1 MQRQDKDTTRVNDH
15 IRVPRVRVIS
25 GSGESLGILPIAD
38 ALARAL
44 EEKLDLVEVAP
55 NADPP
60 VCRIMNY
67 GKFKYE
73 KAKKLKEAKKKQ
85 HVSHLKEIK
94 MHPKIEDHDYNF
106 KLDHAR
112 KFLFRGDRVKA
123 TIVFRGREIAHLD
136 FGKKLLERLSGDV
149 TDISTIELS
158 CKMEGRNMI
167 SMFVA
172 DKMKIK
178 EISRKQDQERKRQ
191 EAALRLQTAQQQ
203 ADGPKK
209 TAPEGAPVA

>member
-1 MQRQDKDTTRVNDH
+1 
-15 IRVPRVRVIS
+15 
-25 GSGESLGILPIAD
+25 LGIMPTGE
-38 ALARAL
+38 ALQRAI

-55 NADPP
+55 NAEPP
-60 VCRIMNY
+60 VCRIMDY

-85 HVSHLKEIK
+85 HISHLKEIK

-136 FGKKLLERLSGDV
+136 FGKILLERLKNDL
-149 TDISTIELS
+149 TDLATVELS

-167 SMFVA
+167 SMFVS

-178 EISRKQDQERKRQ
+178 EFTRKIDQERKRQ
-191 EAALRLQTAQQQ
+191 EALAKLEGQSEV
-203 ADGPKK
+203 K
-209 TAPEGAPVA
+209 PEEQP

>member
-1 MQRQDKDTTRVNDH
+1 
-15 IRVPRVRVIS
+15 
-25 GSGESLGILPIAD
+25 
-38 ALARAL
+38 
-44 EEKLDLVEVAP
+44 VEVAP
-55 NADPP
+55 NAEPP
-60 VCRIMNY
+60 VCRIMDY

-85 HVSHLKEIK
+85 HISHLKEIK

-112 KFLFRGDRVKA
+112 KFLMRGDRVKA

-136 FGKKLLERLSGDV
+136 FGKDLLQRLQNDV
-149 TDISTIELS
+149 LDIANIELS

-167 SMFVA
+167 SMFIA

-178 EISRKQDQERKRQ
+178 EITKKIDQEKKRL
-191 EAALRLQTAQQQ
+191 EAAAKAEVKPASMPQ
-203 ADGPKK
+203 
-209 TAPEGAPVA
+209 

>member
-1 MQRQDKDTTRVNDH
+1 
-15 IRVPRVRVIS
+15 
-25 GSGESLGILPIAD
+25 
-38 ALARAL
+38 
-44 EEKLDLVEVAP
+44 
-55 NADPP
+55 
-60 VCRIMNY
+60 
-67 GKFKYE
+67 
-73 KAKKLKEAKKKQ
+73 
-85 HVSHLKEIK
+85 

-136 FGKKLLERLSGDV
+136 FGKVLLERLKNDLM
-149 TDISTIELS
+149 DLATIELS

-178 EISRKQDQERKRQ
+178 ELTLKIDQERKRQ
-191 EAALRLQTAQQQ
+191 EALSKLEGQSEV
-203 ADGPKK
+203 K
-209 TAPEGAPVA
+209 PEQP

>member
-1 MQRQDKDTTRVNDH
+1 MQRQDKDTTRINDH

-25 GSGESLGILPIAD
+25 GTGESLGILIIGD
-38 ALARAL
+38 ALARAI

-60 VCRIMNY
+60 VCRIMDY

-73 KAKKLKEAKKKQ
+73 KAKKQKEAKKKQ
-85 HVSHLKEIK
+85 HISHLKEIK
-94 MHPKIEDHDYNF
+94 MHPKIEEHDYNF
-106 KLDHAR
+106 KVDHAR
-112 KFLFRGDRVKA
+112 KFLIRGDRVKA
-123 TIVFRGREIAHLD
+123 TVVFRGREIAHLD
-136 FGKKLLERLSGDV
+136 FGKKLLDRVNTDLADV
-149 TDISTIELS
+149 SNIELS

-178 EISRKQDQERKRQ
+178 EVTKKLEQERKRQ
-191 EAALRLQTAQQQ
+191 EALAKLQS
-203 ADGPKK
+203 P
-209 TAPEGAPVA
+209 PLPVAEKDKME

>member
-1 MQRQDKDTTRVNDH
+1 M
-15 IRVPRVRVIS
+15 RVIS
-25 GSGESLGILPIAD
+25 GSGESLGIMPTQD
-38 ALARAL
+38 ALRRAN

-55 NADPP
+55 NAEPP
-60 VCRIMNY
+60 VCRIMDY

-85 HVSHLKEIK
+85 HISHLKEIK

-136 FGKKLLERLSGDV
+136 FGKNLLERLKNDLV
-149 TDISTIELS
+149 DLATVELS

-178 EISRKQDQERKRQ
+178 EFSRKAEQERKRQ
-191 EAALRLQTAQQQ
+191 EALAKIESQSEV
-203 ADGPKK
+203 K
-209 TAPEGAPVA
+209 PETPLLNGKGVTVKSNSLV

>member
-1 MQRQDKDTTRVNDH
+1 MPTGEALQRA
-15 IRVPRVRVIS
+15 I
-25 GSGESLGILPIAD
+25 
-38 ALARAL
+38 

-55 NADPP
+55 NAEPP
-60 VCRIMNY
+60 VCRIMDY

-85 HVSHLKEIK
+85 HISHLKEIK

-136 FGKKLLERLSGDV
+136 FGKILLER
-149 TDISTIELS
+149 
-158 CKMEGRNMI
+158 
-167 SMFVA
+167 
-172 DKMKIK
+172 
-178 EISRKQDQERKRQ
+178 
-191 EAALRLQTAQQQ
+191 
-203 ADGPKK
+203 
-209 TAPEGAPVA
+209 

>member
-1 MQRQDKDTTRVNDH
+1 MNRFQAQRQDKDTTRVNEH

-25 GSGESLGILPIAD
+25 GSGESLGIMPTGE
-38 ALARAL
+38 ALQRAL

-55 NADPP
+55 NAEPP
-60 VCRIMNY
+60 VCRIMDY

-85 HVSHLKEIK
+85 HISHLKEIK

-136 FGKKLLERLSGDV
+136 FGKILLERLK
-149 TDISTIELS
+149 TDLIDLATIELS

-178 EISRKQDQERKRQ
+178 EFTRKIEQEKKRQ
-191 EAALRLQTAQQQ
+191 ESLAKLEVKSEVKPEQ
-203 ADGPKK
+203 A
-209 TAPEGAPVA
+209 

>member
-1 MQRQDKDTTRVNDH
+1 MQRQDKDTTRVNDL

-25 GSGESLGILPIAD
+25 GSGESLGILTIAD
-38 ALARAL
+38 ALLRAV

-60 VCRIMNY
+60 VCRIMDY

-73 KAKKLKEAKKKQ
+73 KAKKMKEAKKKQ
-85 HVSHLKEIK
+85 HISHLKEIK
-94 MHPKIEDHDYNF
+94 MHPKIEDHDYSF
-106 KLDHAR
+106 KVEHAR
-112 KFLFRGDRVKA
+112 KFLIRGDRVKA

-136 FGKKLLERLSGDV
+136 FGKKLLERVSIDLADLSN
-149 TDISTIELS
+149 IELS

-167 SMFVA
+167 SMFVS

-178 EISRKQDQERKRQ
+178 EVTRKAELERKRQ
-191 EAALRLQTAQQQ
+191 EML
-203 ADGPKK
+203 GK
-209 TAPEGAPVA
+209 TEAPTVVEEA

>member
-1 MQRQDKDTTRVNDH
+1 MQRQDKDTTRINEH
-15 IRVPRVRVIS
+15 IRVPRVRAIS
-25 GSGESLGILPIAD
+25 GTGESLGILPIAD
-38 ALARAL
+38 ALQRAL

-60 VCRIMNY
+60 VCRIMDY

-73 KAKKLKEAKKKQ
+73 KSKKLKEAKKKQ

-94 MHPKIEDHDYNF
+94 MHPKIEEHDYDF

-112 KFLFRGDRVKA
+112 KFLMRGDRVKA

-136 FGKKLLERLSGDV
+136 FGKKLLDRLSTDLADV
-149 TDISTIELS
+149 SNIELS

-178 EISRKQDQERKRQ
+178 EISRKLEQERKRQ
-191 EAALRLQTAQQQ
+191 EAMAKLQN
-203 ADGPKK
+203 P
-209 TAPEGAPVA
+209 APVVSEKEKTQ

>member
-1 MQRQDKDTTRVNDH
+1 M
-15 IRVPRVRVIS
+15 
-25 GSGESLGILPIAD
+25 GESLGILPIAD
-38 ALARAL
+38 ALQRAL

-60 VCRIMNY
+60 VCRIMDY

-85 HVSHLKEIK
+85 HISHLKEIK

-112 KFLFRGDRVKA
+112 KFLIRGDRVKA

-136 FGKKLLERLSGDV
+136 FGKKLLDRMSGDLA
-149 TDISTIELS
+149 DLSNIELS

-172 DKMKIK
+172 DKMKIR
-178 EISRKQDQERKRQ
+178 EMSRKLEQERKRQ
-191 EAALRLQTAQQQ
+191 EMLVKLQSTPPVPVGK
-203 ADGPKK
+203 DKK
-209 TAPEGAPVA
+209 

>member
-1 MQRQDKDTTRVNDH
+1 MQRQDKDTTRVNEF

-25 GSGESLGILPIAD
+25 GSGESLGILLIAD
-38 ALARAL
+38 ALQRAL

-55 NADPP
+55 SADPP
-60 VCRIMNY
+60 VCRIMDY

-73 KAKKLKEAKKKQ
+73 KAKKVKEAKKKQ

-94 MHPKIEDHDYNF
+94 MHPKIEEHDYNF
-106 KLDHAR
+106 KLNHA
-112 KFLFRGDRVKA
+112 KDFLMRGDRVKA

-136 FGKKLLERLSGDV
+136 FGKKILERFGNDLAEVSN
-149 TDISTIELS
+149 IELS

-172 DKMKIK
+172 DKIKIK
-178 EISRKQDQERKRQ
+178 EVTRKME
-191 EAALRLQTAQQQ
+191 Q
-203 ADGPKK
+203 ARR
-209 TAPEGAPVA
+209 